1 MNTLTKTDQQQ
12 QQRKQ
17 QPQVETFIT
26 PPTNI
31 REIKDAYVLEVEMAG
46 VSKQGLDVT
55 VEGNELII
63 IGRRSDPPM
72 QGVPLIRES
81 RPVAYR
87 RVFELDPSIDT
98 SKMAAKV
105 EQGILTITLPKTEQ
119 VKPRKIEV
127 TD

>member
-1 MNTLTKTDQQQ
+1 MTTLTKTEP
-12 QQRKQ
+12 RKEQ
-17 QPQVETFIT
+17 QPTQAETFIT

-31 REIKDAYVLEVEMAG
+31 RELKDNYVLEVEMPG
-46 VSKQGLDVT
+46 VGKQGLDVT

-63 IGRRSDPPM
+63 VGRRSDPPLE
-72 QGVPLIRES
+72 GTPVIRES

-98 SKMAAKV
+98 AKMVAKV
-105 EQGILTITLPKTEQ
+105 DQGILTLTMPKTEH

>member
-1 MNTLTKTDQQQ
+1 MSTLTKTDQRKPQQ
-12 QQRKQ
+12 QQ
-17 QPQVETFIT
+17 PQAETFIT

-31 REIKDAYVLEVEMAG
+31 REVKDAYILEVEMAG

-63 IGRRSDPPM
+63 VGRRSDPPLE
-72 QGVPLIRES
+72 GSPLIRES

-98 SKMAAKV
+98 ARMVAKID
-105 EQGILTITLPKTEQ
+105 QGVLTLTMPKTEQ